1 MADDS
6 KGGGFEKTKSKF
18 IWCRFVDTSNKSGAP
33 SPRSP

>member
-6 KGGGFEKTKSKF
+6 KGVGFEKTESR
-18 IWCRFVDTSNKSGAP
+18 CRFVERDTSNKSGAP